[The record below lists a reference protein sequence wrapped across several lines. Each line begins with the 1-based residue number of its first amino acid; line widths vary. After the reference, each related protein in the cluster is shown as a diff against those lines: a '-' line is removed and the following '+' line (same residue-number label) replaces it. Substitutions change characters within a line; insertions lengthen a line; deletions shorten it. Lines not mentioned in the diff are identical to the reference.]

1 MCIHVTSSPQCT
13 KRTSDPGASQL
24 AEGHEQAGERAEAA
38 AERAERAEAAK
49 IELSLALAAL
59 ASERDS
65 LAEVSGLPSG
75 RCAASLAWRG

>member
-1 MCIHVTSSPQCT
+1 MIQAAP
-13 KRTSDPGASQL
+13 RAW
-24 AEGHEQAGERAEAA
+24 QAGDQAEAA

-65 LAEVSGLPSG
+65 LAEVSGLPST
-75 RCAASLAWRG
+75 R